1 MDAKTTAIRKVLL
14 RRADVCQKVLDRK
27 SADDAMRHYLQGKFD
42 GYMQAYEL
50 LSDTL
55 ECIRVELD
63 EED

>member
-14 RRADVCQKVLDRK
+14 RRADACGKALDLK
-27 SADDAMRHYLQGKFD
+27 SADYAMRHYLQCKFD
-42 GYMQAYEL
+42 GYIQAYEL